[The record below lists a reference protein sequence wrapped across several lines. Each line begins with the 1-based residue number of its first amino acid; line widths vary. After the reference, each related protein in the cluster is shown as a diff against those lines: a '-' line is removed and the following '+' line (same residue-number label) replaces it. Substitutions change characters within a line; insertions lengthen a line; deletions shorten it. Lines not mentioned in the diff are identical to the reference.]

1 MRLTLRTMLAYLD
14 DLLEPADRDDIGQKI
29 AESEFA
35 GRLVRRIRDVTR
47 NSRLPAPKIL
57 GKGMGLD
64 PNTVAEYLDNTLAG
78 ERVPDFEKICLPT
91 AETPQELMQSDV
103 YLAEVAACHQIL
115 TMVLGQ
121 PAQVNPDMKRRMYEL
136 ADHPEATAAK
146 HRHTGEGL
154 LAGADGL
161 TTGSLDDLE
170 IRPARRKPEVPD
182 YLRQPNSRFNWKT
195 IAAMILFALILVGA
209 ISMALGPLDHRHP
222 LLGWMF
228 SAPQPAGPQV
238 AANAPAGGHGAPTA
252 GQGQDVTGAAPSG
265 NEAASAPTTQDTD
278 RTAAS
283 QTQSTPNTADNSA
296 TGNQTVQPSSAIGAT
311 QTPQGEGPSF
321 SATAAAPSG
330 PPTPDQTMRTDTS
343 AVPPPVP
350 VPEPAGEAATGAA
363 KMSTVPGPGPTDT
376 SKAAVPTTQV
386 PPQGNTTVGNPVPPV
401 EEKPLGR
408 FLLANN
414 VVLLKYDS
422 VTSQWLRLAGGAP
435 LSAGDQL
442 LVLPNYRPTLV
453 LSAGITLQIPP
464 ETLLQMEAADAAGI
478 PGVRLSFGRL
488 VVMTTGKA
496 GTQLRLDVGG
506 AGGTVTFV
514 DPDATLAVEVRRWLP
529 PGSNPEVVE
538 PRVAAD
544 LYAASGQVQWTSAD
558 GSITMLKTPQRL
570 SIGAGAGEN
579 AGQAVV
585 ATIPKWVSPEQLN
598 STDASCAETLAAS
611 LDNNKPLVLALRE
624 MASTSNRRVEQRA
637 FAAKC
642 LALLDDFEML
652 VAMFGDATQKAM
664 WQQGGEIASA
674 KAALTRGS
682 ESALKLREAF
692 QKSHGDQAGIQLYR
706 MLLGYTKDQLTGGE
720 AEVLVNALDNEN
732 LDHRVLAF
740 SALEDITG
748 KSYYYR
754 PDTTATARAQWVRRW
769 KQDQASGAIVP
780 KEPPAQK

>member
-1 MRLTLRTMLAYLD
+1 MLAYLD

-35 GRLVRRIRDVTR
+35 GRLLRRVRDVTR
-47 NSRLPAPKIL
+47 NPRLPAPKIL

-121 PAQVNPDMKRRMYEL
+121 PAHVDPDMKRRMYEL
-136 ADHPEATAAK
+136 VDHPEATAGSR
-146 HRHTGEGL
+146 RHAGEGL
-154 LAGADGL
+154 AAGADGL
-161 TTGSLDDLE
+161 TTGSLADLE

-182 YLRQPNSRFNWKT
+182 YLRQTGARFNWKT
-195 IAAMILFALILVGA
+195 ITAMILFALILVGA
-209 ISMALGPLDHRHP
+209 ISMALWPLDHRHP

-238 AANAPAGGHGAPTA
+238 ATNTPASGHNEPTA
-252 GQGQDVTGAAPSG
+252 PQGQEVTPATQPSG
-265 NEAASAPTTQDTD
+265 SEVAPVPATQDTD

-283 QTQSTPNTADNSA
+283 QTQSTPSNPGKNIPDSA
-296 TGNQTVQPSSAIGAT
+296 GTGNQTIPPNSTTGAA
-311 QTPQGEGPSF
+311 QTPQGENPSF
-321 SATAAAPSG
+321 SATAAAPTG
-330 PPTPDQTMRTDTS
+330 PPVSDQTMRPDAGS
-343 AVPPPVP
+343 VPPPIP
-350 VPEPAGEAATGAA
+350 VPEPAGEAATGPG
-363 KMSTVPGPGPTDT
+363 KMSTVPSPMDT

-386 PPQGNTTVGNPVPPV
+386 PPQGNATVGNPVGPI

-408 FLLANN
+408 FLLANKD
-414 VVLLKYDS
+414 VVLLRYDS
-422 VTSQWLRLAGGAP
+422 VTSQWLRLPGGAP
-435 LSAGDQL
+435 VSAGDQL

-453 LSAGITLQIPP
+453 LSAGITLEIPP
-464 ETLLQMEAADAAGI
+464 ETLLQLAPADAAGTAA
-478 PGVRLSFGRL
+478 VKLSFGRL

-506 AGGTVTFV
+506 ASGTVTFV
-514 DPDATLAVEVRRWLP
+514 DPDARLAVEVRRWLP

-544 LYAASGQVQWTSAD
+544 LYAASGQVQWTGVD
-558 GSITMLKTPQRL
+558 GAITMLKTPQRL
-570 SIGAGAGEN
+570 TIGAGAGEN
-579 AGQAVV
+579 AGPAAA
-585 ATIPKWVSPEQLN
+585 ATLPKWVSPEQLN
-598 STDASCAETLAAS
+598 STDASCAETLAAN
-611 LDNNKPLVLALRE
+611 LDNNKPLVIALRE
-624 MASTSNRRVEQRA
+624 MSSTSNRRVEQRA

-652 VAMFGDATQKAM
+652 VSMFGDTTQKAM

-674 KAALTRGS
+674 KAALTRGP
-682 ESALKLREAF
+682 ETAAKLREAF
-692 QKSHGDQAGIQLYR
+692 QKSHGDEAGKQLYR
-706 MLLGYTKDQLTGGE
+706 MLLGYTKDQLAGGE
-720 AEVLVNALDNEN
+720 AEALVNALDNEN
-732 LDHRVLAF
+732 LDLRVLAF
-740 SALEDITG
+740 AALQEVTG
-748 KSYYYR
+748 KTHLYR
-754 PDTTATARAQWVRRW
+754 PDSTVAQRTTPVRQW

-780 KEPPAQK
+780 KEPPPQK

>member
-1 MRLTLRTMLAYLD
+1 MLAYLD

-47 NSRLPAPKIL
+47 SPRLPAPKVL
-57 GKGMGLD
+57 GKGIGLD

-91 AETPQELMQSDV
+91 AETPQELLQSDV

-115 TMVLGQ
+115 TMVLAQ
-121 PAQVNPDMKRRMYEL
+121 PAQVDPDMKRRMYEL
-136 ADHPEATAAK
+136 ADHPEVAATK
-146 HRHTGEGL
+146 RRHAGEGL
-154 LAGADGL
+154 GAGADGL

-170 IRPARRKPEVPD
+170 IRPARCKPEVPD
-182 YLRQPNSRFNWKT
+182 YLRQHSARFNWKT
-195 IAAMILFALILVGA
+195 IAAVIIFALILVGA

-238 AANAPAGGHGAPTA
+238 AANAPGDAHNGPTA
-252 GQGQDVTGAAPSG
+252 PQGQDVTPATQPSSSEIATVPAA
-265 NEAASAPTTQDTD
+265 QDTD

-283 QTQSTPNTADNSA
+283 QTQSTPSIPDNTAP
-296 TGNQTVQPSSAIGAT
+296 GNQAAQPNSQIGAIG
-311 QTPQGEGPSF
+311 PQGEVPSF
-321 SATAAAPSG
+321 SATAAAPTG
-330 PPTPDQTMRTDTS
+330 PLPSDQTMRSDTS
-343 AVPPPVP
+343 SVPPPVP
-350 VPEPAGEAATGAA
+350 VPEPAGEAATGPGRMA
-363 KMSTVPGPGPTDT
+363 TVPDA
-376 SKAAVPTTQV
+376 SKGAIPTTQV
-386 PPQGNTTVGNPVPPV
+386 PPQGNATVGNPVSPV

-408 FLLANN
+408 FLLTNQN
-414 VVLLKYDS
+414 VVLLRYDS
-422 VTSQWLRLAGGAP
+422 VTSQWLRLPGGAAV
-435 LSAGDQL
+435 SAGDQL

-453 LSAGITLQIPP
+453 LSAGITIEIPP
-464 ETLLQMEAADAAGI
+464 ETLFQLEPADAAGV
-478 PGVRLSFGRL
+478 PGVKLSFGRL

-496 GTQLRLDVGG
+496 GAQLRLDVSS

-514 DPDATLAVEVRRWLP
+514 DADARLAVEVRRWLP
-529 PGSNPEVVE
+529 PGSNPEVIE
-538 PRVAAD
+538 PHVAAN
-544 LYAASGQVQWTSAD
+544 LYAASGQVQWTGAD
-558 GSITMLKTPQRL
+558 GAITMLKTSQRL
-570 SIGAGAGEN
+570 SIGASAGEN
-579 AGQAVV
+579 AGQAVA
-585 ATIPKWVSPEQLN
+585 ATLPKWVSPEQLN

-611 LDNNKPLVLALRE
+611 LDNNKPLIIALRE

-682 ESALKLREAF
+682 ETAARVREAF
-692 QKSHGDQAGIQLYR
+692 QKAHGDQSGIQLYR
-706 MLLGYTKDQLTGGE
+706 MLLGYTKDQLASGE

-732 LDHRVLAF
+732 LDYRVLAF
-740 SALEDITG
+740 AALEDITG

-754 PDTTATARAQWVRRW
+754 PDTTAAARAQWVRRW